1 MRRNIIRGI
10 CHILI
15 AAILLAM
22 PVYAEDAPVEAP
34 SVTPG
39 TEEELPIIECGAIT
53 SLKTVPHSYTN
64 IKLSWKKMSDVDGY
78 EIEKSTTSG
87 KKFKV
92 LEDITKKS
100 TGTYYDKKVT
110 MGVTYYYRMRAYKK
124 VEGKKIYGPYT
135 KQVKQRAQVA
145 TATITS
151 AKRASYKSIQITW
164 KKVSGASGYAVYK
177 SNAQDGTYTKI
188 ATVKSRKT
196 VTYTDEAC
204 SCGKTYYYK
213 VRAYRT
219 YKKKNYYGNMSEIVA
234 AKATPNRVKYDGE
247 MVAQKTVVTLK
258 WKKATGADGY
268 RIYYS
273 TKAKSGYKLAKTITK
288 SKTLSW
294 TKKKLDP
301 DKTYYFKIRAYKTV
315 KKKKVYGAYS
325 SVYKKEPVS
334 ATWKKLKKYMSVPYV
349 YGGTTPR
356 GWDCSGFTQWIM
368 ANMYGVSIS
377 RSSCEQAREGKAVN
391 VNDMS
396 KWQFGDLVFFSSGGR
411 ISHVGIYIGD
421 GQMMHALN
429 SRRDMM
435 IQDVSYYDRWDK
447 RNKLAKVRRYL
458 K

>member
-1 MRRNIIRGI
+1 MLYCAKKIKRIEKPMRRNIIRGI

-22 PVYAEDAPVEAP
+22 PVYAEDVPVEAP

-53 SLKTVPHSYTN
+53 SIKTVPHSYTS

-100 TGTYYDKKVT
+100 TATYYDKKVT

-219 YKKKNYYGNMSEIVA
+219 YKKKNYYVF
-234 AKATPNRVKYDGE
+234 YD
-247 MVAQKTVVTLK
+247 
-258 WKKATGADGY
+258 
-268 RIYYS
+268 
-273 TKAKSGYKLAKTITK
+273 
-288 SKTLSW
+288 
-294 TKKKLDP
+294 
-301 DKTYYFKIRAYKTV
+301 
-315 KKKKVYGAYS
+315 
-325 SVYKKEPVS
+325 
-334 ATWKKLKKYMSVPYV
+334 
-349 YGGTTPR
+349 
-356 GWDCSGFTQWIM
+356 FT
-368 ANMYGVSIS
+368 
-377 RSSCEQAREGKAVN
+377 
-391 VNDMS
+391 
-396 KWQFGDLVFFSSGGR
+396 
-411 ISHVGIYIGD
+411 
-421 GQMMHALN
+421 
-429 SRRDMM
+429 
-435 IQDVSYYDRWDK
+435 
-447 RNKLAKVRRYL
+447 
-458 K
+458 